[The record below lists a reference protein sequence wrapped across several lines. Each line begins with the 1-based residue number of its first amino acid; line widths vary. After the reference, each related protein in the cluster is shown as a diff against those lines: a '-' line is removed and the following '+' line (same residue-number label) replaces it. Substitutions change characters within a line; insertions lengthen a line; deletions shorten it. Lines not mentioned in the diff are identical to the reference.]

1 MKEDTI
7 MQEYRIWVDIRG
19 GYYTT
24 IEAESLSDALDF
36 ALDRADATNCDE
48 WDYDVMEG

>member
-1 MKEDTI
+1 MKEDTV

-24 IEAESLSDALDF
+24 VKAEDLQEALNIALDE
-36 ALDRADATNCDE
+36 ADAFNCEE
-48 WDYDVMEG
+48 WDYETMEG

>member
-1 MKEDTI
+1 

-24 IEAESLSDALDF
+24 VEAASLSDAFDI
-36 ALDRADATNCDE
+36 ALDCADASMVDE